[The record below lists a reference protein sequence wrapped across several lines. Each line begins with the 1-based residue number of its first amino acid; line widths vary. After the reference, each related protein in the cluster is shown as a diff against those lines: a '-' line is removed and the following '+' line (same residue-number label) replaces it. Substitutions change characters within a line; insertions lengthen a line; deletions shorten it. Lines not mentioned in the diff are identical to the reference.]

1 MSDIDPKPSFAKG
14 KNRPDVA
21 GSGRFKSISWRADPL
36 RQPQWPAW
44 IRYHAGPPCALARK
58 GRLHVRAQSQIIRKD
73 SVFKKF
79 LYVTA
84 IVAAANS
91 LSACADDV
99 KEPKCSDLKRNDT
112 EMLKKRMRSMKPTFQ
127 TSR

>member
-1 MSDIDPKPSFAKG
+1 M
-14 KNRPDVA
+14 
-21 GSGRFKSISWRADPL
+21 
-36 RQPQWPAW
+36 
-44 IRYHAGPPCALARK
+44 
-58 GRLHVRAQSQIIRKD
+58 
-73 SVFKKF
+73 FKKF